1 MFFRF
6 SFNGYSVKFSPFE
19 EGRIAV
25 ATAQNF
31 GIIGNG
37 RQYVL
42 QVTTSPSPI
51 PTTCLPCHA
60 MRSSAA
66 CTRILAPSASDRLI
80 HASARQQITPN
91 GLREVAVFDTTDG
104 LYDCA
109 WSEDNE
115 NILVSA
121 SGDGSIKV
129 WDLHAPPPANPLRSF
144 EEHSRE
150 VRFMACGG

>member
-42 QVTTSPSPI
+42 QVTIHPVPNT
-51 PTTCLPCHA
+51 PTPCMTCLA
-60 MRSSAA
+60 
-66 CTRILAPSASDRLI
+66 
-80 HASARQQITPN
+80 
-91 GLREVAVFDTTDG
+91 
-104 LYDCA
+104 
-109 WSEDNE
+109 
-115 NILVSA
+115 
-121 SGDGSIKV
+121 K
-129 WDLHAPPPANPLRSF
+129 
-144 EEHSRE
+144 
-150 VRFMACGG
+150 